1 MNLKV
6 NTIIFDLDGTLL
18 PMNIDKFM
26 KIYFDE
32 MSNHFKDII
41 SPKKL
46 IDNIWASTRAMVI
59 NTEDKTNEEVFMS
72 DFSKRIDE
80 NLECYL
86 EEFDKFYDDG
96 FLKTKNAVEEN
107 DLVKKSINMLKDKG
121 YNLVLATNPLFP
133 KKAIIHRIKW
143 ANLDPNDF
151 TYITSYENNHYCK
164 PQIKFYEEVLS
175 DIGKTPNECIMV
187 GNDVQEDLIAGKLGI
202 KTYLIKDHII
212 HRTDDE
218 IAADYIGDYNDFYQF
233 VKNLPHIK

>member
-18 PMNIDKFM
+18 PMNLDKFM

-46 IDNIWASTRAMVI
+46 IDNIWASTRAMVT

-86 EEFDKFYDDG
+86 EEFDKFYDNG
-96 FLKTKNAVEEN
+96 FLKTKDAVEEN

-133 KKAIIHRIKW
+133 KKAILHRIKW
-143 ANLDPNDF
+143 ANLDANDF

-187 GNDVQEDLIAGKLGI
+187 GNDVQEDLIAGNLGI

-218 IAADYIGDYNDFYQF
+218 IAADYIGDYNKFHEF
-233 VKNLPHIK
+233 VKNLPIIK